1 MKKFWIRTASSVV
14 YVALFLGTM
23 LSGVILKNE
32 LAGTIIFLAFLMFVA
47 CGCTFEF
54 YRIAKMKG
62 AKPIGWLGYVVVTLV
77 LATFA
82 YFCDMNSDGSMT
94 PLFEVAFVGTFLSAL
109 LAMPLAAIIQLWRK
123 SDSPFGDIAY
133 TFLPAFYIALPL
145 GLMLYLQDRNP
156 YLLMVVVA
164 LVWINDAC
172 AYMLGSLIGKHKMWT
187 KHSPGKTWE
196 GTISGVLIAAL
207 VGAGVAALWPVAFDG
222 LKVWHG
228 ALLGLTCGVVGTL
241 GDLVESMLKRSVG
254 LKDSG
259 KILPGHGGFLDRFDS
274 LLILMPFATILIAIF
289 GAFYV
294 CV

>member
-23 LSGVILKNE
+23 LSGVVLKNE

-62 AKPIGWLGYVVVTLV
+62 AKPIEWLGYVVVCLAVLFFANAIAVSNNKTFGLIMHIGLV
-77 LATFA
+77 ASI
-82 YFCDMNSDGSMT
+82 FC
-94 PLFEVAFVGTFLSAL
+94 AL

-133 TFLPAFYIALPL
+133 TFIPVFYVALPL
-145 GLMLYLQDRNP
+145 GLMIYPQDRNT
-156 YLLMVVVA
+156 YLLVLIVA

-254 LKDSG
+254 FKDSG

-274 LLILMPFATILIAIF
+274 LLILMPFATILVVIF
-289 GAFYV
+289 GVY
-294 CV
+294 

>member
-32 LAGTIIFLAFLMFVA
+32 LAGTLIFLAFLLFVA

-62 AKPIGWLGYVVVTLV
+62 AKPIGWLGYVVVTLIV
-77 LATFA
+77 TTFA
-82 YFCDMNSDGSMT
+82 CIGDLTDGRSVNSF
-94 PLFEVAFVGTFLSAL
+94 FEAAFGGTLLCAL

-133 TFLPAFYIALPL
+133 TSIPAFYIAIPL
-145 GLMLYLQDRNP
+145 GLMLYLQP
-156 YLLMVVVA
+156 QKTYLLVLIVV

-196 GTISGVLIAAL
+196 GTISGVLIAAFF
-207 VGAGVAALWPVAFDG
+207 GAGVAALWPAAFEG
-222 LKVWHG
+222 LKVWQG
-228 ALLGLTCGVVGTL
+228 ALLGLTCGVIGTL

-274 LLILMPFATILIAIF
+274 LLILMPFATILVVIF
-289 GAFYV
+289 GNL
-294 CV
+294 

>member
-32 LAGTIIFLAFLMFVA
+32 LAGIIIFLAFMLFVA

-62 AKPIGWLGYVVVTLV
+62 AKPIGWLGYVVVCLAVLFFANAIAVSNNKTFGLIMHIGLV
-77 LATFA
+77 ASI
-82 YFCDMNSDGSMT
+82 FC
-94 PLFEVAFVGTFLSAL
+94 AL
-109 LAMPLAAIIQLWRK
+109 LAMPLTAIIQLWRK

-133 TFLPAFYIALPL
+133 TFIPVFYVALPL
-145 GLMLYLQDRNP
+145 GLMIYPQDRNT
-156 YLLMVVVA
+156 YLLVLIVA

-207 VGAGVAALWPVAFDG
+207 VGAGVAALWPATFDG
-222 LKVWHG
+222 LKVWQG

-254 LKDSG
+254 FKDSG

-274 LLILMPFATILIAIF
+274 LLILMPFATILVVIF
-289 GAFYV
+289 GVY
-294 CV
+294 

>member
-32 LAGTIIFLAFLMFVA
+32 LAGTLIFLAFLLFVA
-47 CGCTFEF
+47 YGCTFEF

-77 LATFA
+77 MATFA
-82 YFCDMNSDGSMT
+82 SFCDMTSGGSMSSF
-94 PLFEVAFVGTFLSAL
+94 FEAALVGTLLCAL

-187 KHSPGKTWE
+187 KHSPGKSWE
-196 GTISGVLIAAL
+196 GTVSGILIAAL
-207 VGAGVAALWPVAFDG
+207 VGAGVVTFWPAACDG
-222 LKVWHG
+222 ANVWHG
-228 ALLGLTCGVVGTL
+228 SVLGLICGVVGTL

-274 LLILMPFATILIAIF
+274 LLVLMPFAIVLIVLCF
-289 GAFYV
+289 S
-294 CV
+294 